1 MASRFSLVNRGYE
14 VEKVGPST
22 TNRYL
27 LPPRRV
33 GEITPTTNLRDEK
46 NAKGPLAK
54 VKLTP
59 QVQTGDD
66 TGIKS
71 TSVNTDPSYM
81 TATQLSQSMS
91 QSRTAK
97 SLTSF
102 FDPTTT
108 TGLIAAGVV
117 PGGGVAAGIN
127 VSSTKQ
133 ISAVQAEAQNRL
145 RGIDKAQRTKEELT
159 KDKEL
164 ETLVQ
169 ISLGAARKA
178 RTEDVLAYEHKLEKR
193 ETQKR
198 KRDKL
203 IEFVTID
210 GRRKVGIDISGK
222 SKEDLRKS
230 KQQAQA
236 RQLQKTYSDVYGIG
250 GGFQEESG
258 SVTWT

>member
-27 LPPRRV
+27 NPPRRV

-59 QVQTGDD
+59 QAGDD

-71 TSVNTDPSYM
+71 ASVNTDPSYM
-81 TATQLSQSMS
+81 TATQLSRSIS
-91 QSRTAK
+91 ESRTAK

-145 RGIDKAQRTKEELT
+145 TAIDKAMRTEEEMA
-159 KDKEL
+159 KDTDVQ
-164 ETLVQ
+164 TL
-169 ISLGAARKA
+169 ISLGARRGVVAEQRARSINKA
-178 RTEDVLAYEHKLEKR
+178 TEAKA
-193 ETQKR
+193 
-198 KRDKL
+198 
-203 IEFVTID
+203 FVTAS
-210 GRRKVGIDISGK
+210 KETISG
-222 SKEDLRKS
+222 SKNTPTVIGSEGNDRLRREKNRNQESQTGNGYDYQSDPIEDS
-230 KQQAQA
+230 P
-236 RQLQKTYSDVYGIG
+236 TFGV
-250 GGFQEESG
+250 F
-258 SVTWT
+258 